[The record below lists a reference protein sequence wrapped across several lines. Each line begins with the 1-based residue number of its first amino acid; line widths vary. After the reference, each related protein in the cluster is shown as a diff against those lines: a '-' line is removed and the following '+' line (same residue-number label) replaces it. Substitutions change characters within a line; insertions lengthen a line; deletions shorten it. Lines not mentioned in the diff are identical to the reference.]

1 MSVKLY
7 VSEGSKRVELELSK
21 ANNLQ
26 VLNIIQGMFGFL
38 GYELKEITKPIQQS
52 MSYGPIFSDPGAPN
66 KEEPI
71 VESKGIPIPFVPF
84 EMPEASEEVDKQVKG
99 LRQLPLINGG
109 HTLSQ
114 SLGEKL
120 GPLLGLEVKEG
131 AAWVDGSENPIVP
144 KESQS
149 HMTIPLEESL
159 IDPTKE
165 YPAIRNI
172 NGVPHYQTYVYCKN
186 QKCQKRKKVF
196 VKELQLSVYCPE
208 CNTKHVRR
216 DATNGG
222 FPEQDD
228 FGNYFK
234 ADRLWVENHK
244 PHHERIKSPL
254 K

>member
-7 VSEGSKRVELELSK
+7 VAEGQKRVELELSK
-21 ANNLQ
+21 ANNMQ
-26 VLNIIQGMFGFL
+26 VMNIIHGLFGFL
-38 GYELKEITKPIQQS
+38 GYELTEIAKPLQHS
-52 MSYGPIFSDPGAPN
+52 VSFGPVVSDPGAPN
-66 KEEPI
+66 KEESV
-71 VESKGIPIPFVPF
+71 VESKGIPIPIETPK
-84 EMPEASEEVDKQVKG
+84 ASDEVDKQVKVK
-99 LRQLPLINGG
+99 RQLPFINSE
-109 HTLSQ
+109 HTLAQ